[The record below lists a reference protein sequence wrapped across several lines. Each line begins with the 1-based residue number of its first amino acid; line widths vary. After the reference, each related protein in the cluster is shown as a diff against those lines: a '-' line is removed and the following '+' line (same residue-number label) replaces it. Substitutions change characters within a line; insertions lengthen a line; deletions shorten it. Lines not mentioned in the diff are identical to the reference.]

1 MTQLATDYRLISQNG
16 EYQLVSPTGRLVG
29 TYWTILAAYDAS
41 HQDAAYNA
49 SRQGAA

>member
-1 MTQLATDYRLISQNG
+1 MTKLATGYRLISDFG
-16 EYQLVSPTGRLVG
+16 VCQLISPTGRLVG